1 MITLIAICMAAA
13 AVILVAWPLIQAA
26 QTRAPQ
32 PSQRDQV
39 LDELLAR
46 REAALTA
53 IKDLEFDYLVG
64 KIEEADYQALD
75 ARLRSE
81 AIAILKA
88 IDQHTGIDSGEAS
101 ARLEREIARKRHKS
115 AAPQPAPSL
124 EAQVEAEIAALRRQS
139 ATPGTRPAA
148 RPATMSCAS
157 CGAALDAADRFC
169 RNCGAPTRPPDGAV
183 PSQP

>member
-1 MITLIAICMAAA
+1 MIILIAICMAAVA
-13 AVILVAWPLIQAA
+13 AILVAWPLIQAA

-32 PSQRDQV
+32 STRRDQV

-46 REAALTA
+46 RETALVA

-81 AIAILKA
+81 AIVILKA
-88 IDQHTGIDSGEAS
+88 IDQHTGVDSEEAS
-101 ARLEREIARKRHKS
+101 ARLEREIARKRRPR

-124 EAQVEAEIAALRRQS
+124 EAQVEAEIAALRR
-139 ATPGTRPAA
+139 RPAA
-148 RPATMSCAS
+148 SGTHPVSVSCAN
-157 CGAALDAADRFC
+157 CGAALDVADRFC
-169 RNCGAPTRPPDGAV
+169 RNCGAPVRPPDSAV
-183 PSQP
+183 QSQL

>member
-1 MITLIAICMAAA
+1 MIILIAIGMAAA
-13 AVILVAWPLIQAA
+13 AAILVAWPLIQAA

-32 PSQRDQV
+32 PTGRDQV

-88 IDQHTGIDSGEAS
+88 IDQHTGGDLREAS
-101 ARLEREIARKRHKS
+101 VRREREIARKRRPRV
-115 AAPQPAPSL
+115 APQPAPPSL
-124 EAQVEAEIAALRRQS
+124 EAQVEAEIAALRRQP
-139 ATPGTRPAA
+139 AHPGTRSAA
-148 RPATMSCAS
+148 ASCAS

-169 RNCGAPTRPPDGAV
+169 RNCGAPVRPPDSAV
-183 PSQP
+183 TNQP

>member
-1 MITLIAICMAAA
+1 MTILIAICMAAV

-32 PSQRDQV
+32 PNRRDQV

-101 ARLEREIARKRHKS
+101 ARLEREVARKRRKS
-115 AAPQPAPSL
+115 ATPQSAPLL

-139 ATPGTRPAA
+139 AAPGTRPAA
-148 RPATMSCAS
+148 ASCAS

-183 PSQP
+183 PGQP

>member
-1 MITLIAICMAAA
+1 MTILIAICMAAA

-32 PSQRDQV
+32 PPRQDQV

-64 KIEEADYQALD
+64 KVEEADYQAFN

-88 IDQHTGIDSGEAS
+88 IDQHTGVDSGEAS
-101 ARLEREIARKRHKS
+101 ARLEREIARKRRKR
-115 AAPQPAPSL
+115 AAPTPAPSL

-139 ATPGTRPAA
+139 AAPGAQPAA
-148 RPATMSCAS
+148 ATCAS

-169 RNCGAPTRPPDGAV
+169 RNCGAPVRPPDSAV
-183 PSQP
+183 SSRS

>member
-32 PSQRDQV
+32 PTRRDQV

-46 REAALTA
+46 REATLTA

-101 ARLEREIARKRHKS
+101 ARLEREIARKRRKS

-139 ATPGTRPAA
+139 ADPGTRPAA
-148 RPATMSCAS
+148 TSCAS

-169 RNCGAPTRPPDGAV
+169 RNCGAPARPSDSAV